1 MSMERRGLSYEKRKG
16 RSYERRVAAVNAVY
30 DRWARFGLSNRE
42 IWRRYVWPRW
52 GVSERTFYNMLYA
65 PAKPGLVT
73 KATALKEGWLWPEE
87 GSPNAPRPNAP
98 RPPEGGGGGRSQ
110 ETGVG
115 SQGGAMPLE
124 FFRKVDG

>member
-1 MSMERRGLSYEKRKG
+1 MSMERRGLSYEKR
-16 RSYERRVAAVNAVY
+16 VAEVNALY
-30 DRWARFGLSNRE
+30 DRYVKTGLSNRE

-87 GSPNAPRPNAP
+87 AHRL
-98 RPPEGGGGGRSQ
+98 PEGG
-110 ETGVG
+110 ETHN
-115 SQGGAMPLE
+115 LE
-124 FFRKVDG
+124 FFRKTED

>member
-1 MSMERRGLSYEKRKG
+1 MSMERRGLSYEKR
-16 RSYERRVAAVNAVY
+16 VAEVNALY
-30 DRWARFGLSNRE
+30 DRYVKTGLSNRE

-87 GSPNAPRPNAP
+87 GSPPQSPQM
-98 RPPEGGGGGRSQ
+98 GGSRD
-110 ETGVG
+110 
-115 SQGGAMPLE
+115 LE

>member
-1 MSMERRGLSYEKRKG
+1 MERRGLSYEKR
-16 RSYERRVAAVNAVY
+16 VAEVNALY
-30 DRWARFGLSNRE
+30 DRYVKTGLSNRE

-73 KATALKEGWLWPEE
+73 KAVALKEGWLWPEE
-87 GSPNAPRPNAP
+87 EIGPPQSPQLGGGSPLQ
-98 RPPEGGGGGRSQ
+98 PPPTGGGYD
-110 ETGVG
+110 
-115 SQGGAMPLE
+115 LE